1 MRDFLPFVLHAVA
14 WHNMSGGPFLKA
26 DLLKGKKEE
35 KPLRGFTR
43 GEEGEKKPSH
53 NPFWGILATTE
64 RGGEK
69 ERGGGV
75 CAAYGGSHSAL
86 PLFSPKTKKS
96 CRPVGFK
103 KPQERRGLVRRRER
117 EKVLRR

>member
-75 CAAYGGSHSAL
+75 CVGTEAPIPHY
-86 PLFSPKTKKS
+86 PFFPRKRKS
-96 CRPVGFK
+96 PVGRSVLK
-103 KPQERRGLVRRRER
+103 NRRKGAAWLGEGKGKRS
-117 EKVLRR
+117 